1 MNLIQQKILV
11 IQTAFIGDV
20 VLATALLESI
30 HQNNPNTSISIL
42 VRKGNEALFK
52 AHPFIN
58 QVLVWDKQQNKYG
71 HWLQLLNTI
80 RRNNFDAV
88 LNVQRYAATGL
99 WTALSGAKM
108 KIGFDKNPFAFLFTH
123 KIKHQSVGNGLHE
136 IERNHALL
144 SPLGSLPKATPA
156 LYPSIEDEKLV
167 VAYQAQPYLC
177 IAPASVWFTKQFPVQ
192 QWIKLLKQIP
202 FNGPIYLLGGPGDK
216 PLNDQIM
223 QALQMS
229 NLVNMA
235 GRLSFLASAALQKKA
250 VLNYVNDSAPM
261 HFASAVNAPVAAIY
275 CSTIPDFG
283 YGPLSSKSFI
293 IETKQVLACRPCGLH
308 GKKQCPLQHFKC
320 AETIELEQIYQPLQQ
335 VLQD

>member
-1 MNLIQQKILV
+1 MQQKILV

-20 VLATALLESI
+20 VLATALLESL
-30 HQNNPNTSISIL
+30 HQKNPNTAISIL

-52 AHPFIN
+52 EHPFLD

-71 HWLQLLNTI
+71 HWLQLLFAI
-80 RRNNFDAV
+80 RKNKFDAV
-88 LNVQRYAATGL
+88 VNVQRYAATGL

-108 KIGFDKNPFAFLFTH
+108 KIGFDKNPFAFLFSH
-123 KIKHQSVGNGLHE
+123 PIAHQSVGNGLHE

-144 SPLGSLPKATPA
+144 APIGTLPKAKPA
-156 LYPSIEDEKLV
+156 LYPSIEDEKMV
-167 VAYQAQPYLC
+167 KSYQAQPYLC
-177 IAPASVWFTKQFPVQ
+177 MAPASVWFTKQFPMH
-192 QWIKLLKQIP
+192 QWVNLLQTIP
-202 FNGPIYLLGGPGDK
+202 FDGPIYLLGGPGDK
-216 PLNDQIM
+216 ALNDQII
-223 QALQMS
+223 QQLQKP

-235 GRLSFLASAALQKKA
+235 GRLSFLASAALQKNA

-283 YGPLSSKSFI
+283 YGPLSDTSFI
-293 IETKQVLACRPCGLH
+293 IETKQALPCRPCGLH
-308 GKKQCPLQHFKC
+308 GKKQCPLGHFNC
-320 AETIELEQIYQPLQQ
+320 AESIELEQIYLPLQE